1 MAVRKPP
8 DFDLHP
14 ISFSQADASGFFR
27 AMCYHVTDGDTADF
41 LIDMGFYNYSYIS
54 LRFLG
59 IDTPETRGTS
69 GVERDLALA
78 AMARVEELI
87 LDQPVLIRTYKE
99 RTSFGRF
106 LGEIWFYSDE
116 DFGEGVTPLIIPVED
131 GLNIQVIPLI
141 QLMLVEGFDKSDL
154 EEPA

>member
-1 MAVRKPP
+1 MSVRKPP

-14 ISFSQADASGFFR
+14 ISFSHADASGLFR
-27 AMCYHVTDGDTADF
+27 AMCYRVIDGDTADF
-41 LIDMGFYNYSYIS
+41 LIDLGFYNYTYIS

-69 GVERDLALA
+69 GAERELALA

-99 RTSFGRF
+99 STSFGRF

-116 DFGEGVTPLIIPVED
+116 DFGESITPLIILLEND
-131 GLNIQVIPLI
+131 QHIQVIPLI
-141 QLMLVEGFDKSDL
+141 QLMLIEGFDKRDM
-154 EEPA
+154 E